1 MPDLTPL
8 AQSGVVGICIA
19 ALILVGY
26 LAKLLADVSKIASGA
41 LVKSAETQS
50 QLGQWLRETM
60 PLMLNARDDG
70 K

>member
-1 MPDLTPL
+1 MDLSPF
-8 AQSGVVGICIA
+8 AEAGVVGVCLA
-19 ALILVGY
+19 ALTLCGY
-26 LAKLLADVSKIASGA
+26 LAKLLADVSKITSSA

-60 PLMLNARDDG
+60 PLMLQARDTD